1 MLIVVLGG
9 GISANGDLPPHVY
22 QRLNKAI
29 LLFKK
34 HPGGRIALSGKYSFL
49 YGKEKPL
56 STEAEKMAEY
66 LINQGISKKD
76 ILLEK
81 LSKDSI
87 GNAYYLKK
95 SIFIPQ
101 KERAAIVVTSSY
113 HLERT
118 RYIFKKIFGSSY
130 SFEFIGVLEH
140 LPFQE
145 EKMVAKRQKELLL
158 KIKQLLSN
166 MKDGDHN
173 FLKDKLYKLSFYR
186 EKRPNWVT
194 QFVAKGK

>member
-9 GISANGDLPPHVY
+9 GIDLNGNLPPHVY
-22 QRLNKAI
+22 QRLDEAI

-34 HPGGRIALSGKYSFL
+34 HPGSRIVLSGKYSFL
-49 YGKEKPL
+49 YGKQKPNL
-56 STEAEKMAEY
+56 TEAEKMAEY
-66 LINQGISKKD
+66 LIGQGIRKID

-101 KERAAIVVTSSY
+101 KELEAIVVTSGY

-118 RYIFKKIFGSSY
+118 RYIFKKIFGRSY
-130 SFEFIGVLEH
+130 SFKFIGVLEH
-140 LPFQE
+140 LPIQE
-145 EKMVAKRQKELLL
+145 EKMVTERQKELLL
-158 KIKQLLSN
+158 KIKQLLFN

-186 EKRPNWVT
+186 EKRPDWVR